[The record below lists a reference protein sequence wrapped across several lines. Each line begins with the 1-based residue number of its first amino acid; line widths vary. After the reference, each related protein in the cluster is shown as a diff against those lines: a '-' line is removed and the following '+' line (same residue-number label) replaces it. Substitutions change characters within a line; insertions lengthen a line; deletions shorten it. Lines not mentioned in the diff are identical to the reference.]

1 MDDESTSRTDRV
13 KVRVFLACS
22 RDMHEH
28 RKAFGAI
35 VERIGARPN
44 FSRHFELQP
53 VTWEGAGGPVDEKGK
68 VQEAIFKHAGF
79 DSAQVVV
86 MLCGTRVGPG
96 TLAEF
101 DQAVDLKRR
110 HGEWPRLLMFFKAD
124 ADGVTLAGGPDM
136 ERFRSDVFENGVTV
150 PTNFRDDA
158 ELESKL
164 ATQLEAILFEKP
176 LVNPED
182 AVAARRTFLATSAM
196 IGALSV
202 LTVSVSQTMAFPDND
217 VRYWKVLLILIAPPL
232 LFLLGAIGL
241 WRFRRG
247 VLAFRAAWVS
257 PQYTND
263 QIFAHFANFV
273 PSFAWPKSLRSGQ
286 RDLALGTVLVTLL
299 LGVTFVLPPV
309 VQHGCLFGELLEW
322 DFVISPEVLAADSV
336 APEASSGEPRLVP
349 VLSRYVERH
358 PLHFPYVAK
367 DPAFRE
373 RQATGAV
380 VYVYAPGYLGDGSKF
395 GEADA
400 YRENLGPEV
409 FLPWQP
415 LIYGVLWVVQIGFAG
430 YVLYLLV
437 RLRTGK

>member
-1 MDDESTSRTDRV
+1 MPDAPSPRTQRV
-13 KVRVFLACS
+13 PVRVFLACS
-22 RDMHEH
+22 QDMAEH
-28 RKAFGAI
+28 RKAFGAM

-44 FSRHFELQP
+44 FSRQFELQP

-68 VQEAIFKHAGF
+68 VQDAIFEHAGF

-96 TLAEF
+96 TLAEL
-101 DQAVDLKRR
+101 DRAVRLKRQ
-110 HGEWPRLLMFFKAD
+110 HGAWPRLLMFFKSG

-136 ERFRSDVFENGVTV
+136 ERFRSDVFEKGVTV

-164 ATQLEAILFEKP
+164 VTQLEAILFEKP

-202 LTVSVSQTMAFPDND
+202 LTVTVSQTMAFPDND

-232 LFLLGAIGL
+232 LFLLGVVSL
-241 WRFRRG
+241 WRLRRG
-247 VLAFRAAWVS
+247 VLAFRAAWAS
-257 PQYTND
+257 PQYTD
-263 QIFAHFANFV
+263 GQMFAHFANFV
-273 PSFAWPKSLRSGQ
+273 PSFAWPKSLRSRRGD
-286 RDLALGTVLVTLL
+286 RALGTVLVTLL
-299 LGVTFVLPPV
+299 LAVTFVLPPI

-336 APEASSGEPRLVP
+336 APEVSSREPLVP
-349 VLSRYVERH
+349 VFSRYVERH
-358 PLHFPYVAK
+358 PLHFPYVAG
-367 DPAFRE
+367 DPTFRE
-373 RQATGAV
+373 RQETGAV

-395 GEADA
+395 GRADA

-415 LIYGVLWVVQIGFAG
+415 LIYGALWVVQIGFAG